1 MVNTTN
7 RLDLLP
13 DDILEHIMSF
23 LALSPPP
30 YFKSYKDIC
39 LAQSLVHKN
48 TNELKQMCRQE
59 GVKQSRYNKCN
70 KITMKQNLL
79 GNQIHIPV
87 EHISN
92 FYNFTLGQIIYTP
105 IAFRHKAHF
114 HSLYI
119 GYGDLLEF
127 CKHYYKRANPKNYS
141 KGKLSP
147 GAILKIKEKF
157 YGYYYF
163 DQIRLTPLEKIYYSD
178 NDQTIDYRQV
188 IDEIVETYKKDIY
201 EEIVRLQKLH
211 LNEVAENNNMTQLEV
226 QYYLY

>member
-30 YFKSYKDIC
+30 YFKSYEDIC

-70 KITMKQNLL
+70 KLTMKTNLL
-79 GNQIHIPV
+79 
-87 EHISN
+87 
-92 FYNFTLGQIIYTP
+92 LGQVGFLKVDLGRFPVTEIIQSP
-105 IAFRHKAHF
+105 IAFRHKSHF
-114 HSLYI
+114 HSLII
-119 GYGDLLEF
+119 GYGDLLDF
-127 CKHYYKRANPKNYS
+127 CKYYYKQANPKNYS
-141 KGKLSP
+141 KGKLTQVS
-147 GAILKIKEKF
+147 ILNIKEKF
-157 YGYYYF
+157 HDYGYYHK
-163 DQIRLTPLEKIYYSD
+163 IRETPLEEMFYENHGNQAI
-178 NDQTIDYRQV
+178 NYRQV
-188 IDEIVETYKKDIY
+188 IDQIVETYKNDIY
-201 EEIVRLQKLH
+201 QEIVRLQKLH
-211 LNEVAENNNMTQLEV
+211 LNEVAKKNNMTQLEV